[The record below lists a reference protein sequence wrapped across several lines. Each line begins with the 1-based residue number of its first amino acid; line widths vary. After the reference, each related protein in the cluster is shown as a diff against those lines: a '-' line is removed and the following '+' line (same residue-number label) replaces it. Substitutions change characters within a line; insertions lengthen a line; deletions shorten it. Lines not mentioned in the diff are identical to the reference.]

1 MSSNQPSDDD
11 MAANEI
17 MTIDTGSAV
26 VMLINVYEVAPEKQA
41 EVAQLFGD
49 ATEKAMRHLPG
60 FVFVNIHR
68 KARWHAS
75 GKLHAVGIEGRVRTN
90 AQEPRSAGR
99 DEKVRCCRGE
109 ERCARP
115 LPGELR
121 PHEMTFVHDPVA
133 IFDPLRPRLIR
144 LSDAGIGLGCGGRGP
159 GGGPSL
165 A

>member
-68 KARWHAS
+68 RLDGTRVANYTQWAS
-75 GKLHAVGIEGRVRTN
+75 KEEFERML
-90 AQEPRSAGR
+90 RSPEAP
-99 DEKVRCCRGE
+99 
-109 ERCARP
+109 A
-115 LPGELR
+115 
-121 PHEMTFVHDPVA
+121 EMKKFAAAAAKSVAPVLYQVSSVHT
-133 IFDPLRPRLIR
+133 R
-144 LSDAGIGLGCGGRGP
+144 
-159 GGGPSL
+159 
-165 A
+165 